1 MDNLTYSA
9 LLTQILQAE
18 NKKCQDLYEVVIKYE
33 KDYNLNIQ
41 ISYPALAAYKNYS
54 IVPTFEKASLILKAV
69 GYSISTT
76 DLSKILE
83 YSRQELKRMKS
94 EGQNDIR
101 QGVRINPKKMGLSI
115 NVSELEL
122 LIKRRINE
130 LYDKDESFNSY
141 VNDLIKNDLIQS
153 GYINQE

>member
-1 MDNLTYSA
+1 
-9 LLTQILQAE
+9 
-18 NKKCQDLYEVVIKYE
+18 
-33 KDYNLNIQ
+33 
-41 ISYPALAAYKNYS
+41 
-54 IVPTFEKASLILKAV
+54 
-69 GYSISTT
+69 
-76 DLSKILE
+76 
-83 YSRQELKRMKS
+83 MKS